1 MSGLYFEDV
10 DVGDTAATE
19 TGRTISE
26 ADVYTQAGLS
36 GSYNRLHVD
45 EEYMRT
51 TEYGERLVQ
60 NTLLITVMEGL
71 NRRLGWDWNTIAA
84 YGREN
89 LRFTAPVFIHD
100 TVRLEGEIT
109 DKRERSD
116 DAGVVTITHELFNQD
131 DDVVLVGDYL
141 LLIERRDAA

>member
-26 ADVYTQAGLS
+26 ADVYMQAGLS

-45 EEYMRT
+45 EEYMQT
-51 TEYGERLVQ
+51 TDYGGRIVQ

-71 NRRLGWDWNTIAA
+71 NRRLGWDWNTLAA

-89 LRFTAPVFIHD
+89 IRFTAPVYIGD
-100 TVRLEGEIT
+100 TVTLTGEIS
-109 DKRERSD
+109 DKREKSD
-116 DAGVVTITHELFNQD
+116 ESGVVTISHELSNQD
-131 DDVVLVGDYL
+131 DEVVLVGDYL
-141 LLIERRDAA
+141 LLIKRREGA